1 MIDYNLFE
9 YFFLGLWFVGADDD
23 VEASKEF
30 IKNKYLRLVPPR
42 GGYAE
47 KNIYPHF
54 TCSVG
59 KYFFFVFDLIHLLSS
74 NLDSKNIQIV
84 FESVKDTVL
93 AHNLYYWTPY

>member
-1 MIDYNLFE
+1 MIMKD
-9 YFFLGLWFVGADDD
+9 FVLGADND

-30 IKNKYLRLVPPR
+30 IKNKYLSAVPPR
-42 GGYAE
+42 EKYTE

-59 KYFFFVFDLIHLLSS
+59 KSS
-74 NLDSKNIQIV
+74 ALKFISMFKSRNLDSKNIRIV

-93 AHNLYYWTPY
+93 AQNLYYWTPY